1 MKVWIVNPFDNL
13 PDEGYRPQRYWL
25 MSEAFARVG
34 HEVTFWTQD
43 WSHAKKMRRSVRRN
57 PETPFS
63 VKAIHVPGY
72 TRNICL
78 RRIWSH
84 AKFAANWSRA
94 AFRENPPDLIVVSSP
109 PLLIGREVRRFCQRC
124 GAKYVVDVM
133 DAWPETFERVLPRWM
148 LGWARRIVRRNY
160 CGAAGVTA
168 VAERYVDLV
177 GRYGAKCPVRLFH
190 HGISI
195 DRSRTRRI
203 LPIQAPATPL
213 RIAYVGNMSLS
224 YDLATAVEAVK
235 RDASVSLDL
244 AGSGPDEPSLRKR
257 AAGCD
262 RIRFHGYLDE
272 ANLRALLS
280 SADVGL
286 VPMFDESCVGV
297 PYKLADYA
305 AAGLPVIN
313 SLTGE
318 TARLLAETGTGVS
331 YAAGDVASLLTAVK
345 SLRTLDW
352 PRLVAGASALAER
365 FDATAIYRDYVAWT
379 TDAKINRRLSDV
391 ERTVTLPTHP

>member
-25 MSEAFARVG
+25 MSEAFAGAG

-43 WSHAKKMRRSVRRN
+43 WSHAKKVRRIVRQN
-57 PETPFS
+57 PDTPFS

-72 TRNICL
+72 ARNICL
-78 RRIWSH
+78 QRIWSH
-84 AKFAANWSRA
+84 AKFAENWRRA
-94 AFRENPPDLIVVSSP
+94 AIRENPPDLIVVSSP
-109 PLLIGREVRRFCQRC
+109 PLLIGREVRRFCLRC

-148 LGWARRIVRRNY
+148 LGWARRIVRQTY
-160 CGAAGVTA
+160 CCADGVTA
-168 VAERYVDLV
+168 VAKRYVELV
-177 GRYGAKCPVRLFH
+177 ENYGAKCPVRLFH
-190 HGISI
+190 HGITLVRG
-195 DRSRTRRI
+195 DAVRVAAR
-203 LPIQAPATPL
+203 APYTPL
-213 RIAYVGNMSLS
+213 RIAYIGNMSLS

-235 RDASVSLDL
+235 QDASVSLDL

-262 RIRFHGYLDE
+262 RIRFHGYLGD
-272 ANLRALLS
+272 AKLRALLS

-305 AAGLPVIN
+305 AAGLPVLN

-318 TARLLAETGTGVS
+318 TAQLLAETGAGVS
-331 YAAGDVASLLTAVK
+331 YAAGDAASLLTAVK
-345 SLRTLDW
+345 SLQTLDW
-352 PRLVAGASALAER
+352 TRLVAGAAALAER
-365 FDATAIYRDYVAWT
+365 FDATAIYRAYVEWA
-379 TDAKINRRLSDV
+379 AS
-391 ERTVTLPTHP
+391 VTAVSRS